1 MSIIEKTAV
10 RDVYSKIAHHFSDKR
25 QNQWDWITRFIQNVN
40 EDKINKYINVL
51 DIGCGNGRN
60 MTGFNPEICS
70 VFGIDNCEEFV
81 KICNDKKLNVI
92 QSDMSKIPF
101 KDNYFH
107 YFLSIASFHHLSTV
121 ERRIQ
126 TLMELNRVAENGALM
141 LISVW
146 SHKQPENTPQSKK
159 IKGYG
164 DNLVQW
170 NKDGK
175 IYDRYYYIFK
185 VDEITRLFNQTGWKI
200 LSHTWEY
207 GNEVFIITKL
217 N

>member
-1 MSIIEKTAV
+1 MSLIEKTAV
-10 RDVYSKIAHHFSDKR
+10 KEIYTEIAQHFSNKR
-25 QNQWDWITRFIQNVN
+25 QNQWDWITRFVQNVN
-40 EDKINKYINVL
+40 KDKINKSINVL

-60 MTGFNPEICS
+60 MTEFNSQICS

-81 KICNDKKLNVI
+81 KICNDRGLNVI
-92 QSDMSKIPF
+92 HTDMSQMPF
-101 KDNYFH
+101 TDNYFH
-107 YFLSIASFHHLSTV
+107 YFLSIASFHHLSTI

-126 TLMELNRVAENGALM
+126 TLREINRVARVGAKM

-146 SHKQPENTPQSKK
+146 SLKQPENTPQSKK

-164 DNLVQW
+164 DNFVQW
-170 NKDGK
+170 NKYGK

-185 VDEITRLFNQTGWKI
+185 VDEITRLFNQTGWKVI
-200 LSHTWEY
+200 SHNWEY

>member
-1 MSIIEKTAV
+1 
-10 RDVYSKIAHHFSDKR
+10 
-25 QNQWDWITRFIQNVN
+25 
-40 EDKINKYINVL
+40 
-51 DIGCGNGRN
+51 
-60 MTGFNPEICS
+60 
-70 VFGIDNCEEFV
+70 
-81 KICNDKKLNVI
+81 
-92 QSDMSKIPF
+92 
-101 KDNYFH
+101 
-107 YFLSIASFHHLSTV
+107 
-121 ERRIQ
+121 
-126 TLMELNRVAENGALM
+126 MELNRVAENGALM

-146 SHKQPENTPQSKK
+146 SLKQPENTPQSKK